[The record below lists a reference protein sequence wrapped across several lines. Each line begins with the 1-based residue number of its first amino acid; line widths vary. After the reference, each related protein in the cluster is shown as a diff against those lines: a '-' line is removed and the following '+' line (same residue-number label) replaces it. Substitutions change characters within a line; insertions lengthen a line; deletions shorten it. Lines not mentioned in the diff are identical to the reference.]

1 MAARVTSILD
11 NVVTIL
17 QTVIASNSVTVQGE
31 SYTFVHTLSTTG
43 LVRRGGDIQKAPKDK
58 IAVRVMRDI
67 RETSQAGA
75 LIGGAQ
81 NRILV
86 EIHGRIPTQGAD
98 TGSEREDAAAD
109 LEADMIAALMNDQGL
124 AAGSSDVVE
133 AITMRSVA
141 GQGGYD
147 ASPHGAVAIVLE
159 ATWHSMVGN

>member
-1 MAARVTSILD
+1 MAARVKSILD

-17 QTVIASNSVTVQGE
+17 QTVIATNSVTVQGE

-43 LVRRGGDIQKAPKDK
+43 LVRRGGDIAKAPKDK
-58 IAVRVMRDI
+58 LAVRVLRGV
-67 RETSQAGA
+67 RETSQERE

-81 NRILV
+81 NTVLV
-86 EIHGRIPTQGAD
+86 EIHARIPTQGAD

-124 AAGSSDVVE
+124 AAGGSDVVE
-133 AITMRSVA
+133 AITMRSIA

-147 ASPHGAVAIVLE
+147 ASPHGAVSIVVE